1 MANELSDNEINV
13 LLTLVAA
20 TFIKVIYTTTVYY
33 SGNLLKTDLGEIF
46 YKFIDNTKTLYSSFI
61 NLLSLLIGVYF
72 IFIKRTD
79 NLVFILAFSL
89 LIFKAIMH
97 FLVTYK
103 LYKVVKLSAKNER
116 NLLKFKTGETIVTNY
131 ALLFL
136 TLYIIKVVYF

>member
-1 MANELSDNEINV
+1 MANELTDNEIDV
-13 LLTLVAA
+13 LLILVVA
-20 TFIKVIYTTTVYY
+20 TFIKVVYTTTVYY

-46 YKFIDNTKTLYSSFI
+46 YKFIDKTKTLYSSFI

-103 LYKVVKLSAKNER
+103 LYKLANLSAKNEKK
-116 NLLKFKTGETIVTNY
+116 LLKFKIGETILTNY
-131 ALLFL
+131 ALFFL